1 MPNPS
6 AEEAHRS
13 SRTVADHV
21 ERGSR
26 RRVPV
31 SHVSVRCVAACLA
44 TLLLGACGG
53 DRGAEPAAPPVAT
66 GEADA
71 GSSSPATSPA
81 TTAASDAA
89 SDPATSSAA
98 TGFGNRRT
106 GPSVTAGPITATP
119 GSVDFGLVAPKTVV
133 EATFVLRNDSDAPIR
148 ILASQPTC
156 QCTAV
161 EMAGEVVPARGSLA
175 MPVSMETSGAVGV
188 KQAAVSMIFEGVDT
202 PMRVGLQAEVAY
214 SVVARPVPYITTF
227 GPGNQFDPARLA
239 GTFRLESVDGE
250 PFEVR
255 SVQGETP
262 SFVGFDP
269 ASESPRSAYELRYDF
284 RGLAANAVPK
294 YLLVETDREDCPLV
308 DLRVRHPSTRIA
320 PAFKFAQFRSMLG
333 RAKAG
338 EPTAFSIEVEEMGST
353 RFDMAY
359 ALSPDA
365 TADLV
370 SQRSDG
376 KNLLVTVEV
385 TPRKDFTGLLE
396 VPVTFVAGGRTSEHI
411 VYGLVE

>member
-1 MPNPS
+1 MRSDTPRPS
-6 AEEAHRS
+6 R
-13 SRTVADHV
+13 
-21 ERGSR
+21 
-26 RRVPV
+26 PV
-31 SHVSVRCVAACLA
+31 SRSASVLVAIASGSS
-44 TLLLGACGG
+44 LLLGACGG
-53 DRGAEPAAPPVAT
+53 GDGSDASPAAST
-66 GEADA
+66 
-71 GSSSPATSPA
+71 A
-81 TTAASDAA
+81 TT
-89 SDPATSSAA
+89 TSSASA
-98 TGFGNRRT
+98 SSSRPSEGASASVAAAASPGFGSRRA
-106 GPSVTAGPITATP
+106 GPAVVAGPITATP

-133 EATFVLRNDSDAPIR
+133 DATFVLRNDSDAPVR

-161 EMAGEVVPARGSLA
+161 EMAGKTIPARGSIE

-214 SVVARPVPYITTF
+214 SVVARPLPYITTF
-227 GPGNQFDPARLA
+227 GPGNQFDPNRLA

-255 SVQGETP
+255 SVQGDAP
-262 SFVGFDP
+262 SFVGYDP
-269 ASESPRSAYELRYDF
+269 AQDPPRSAYELRYDF

-308 DLRVRHPSTRIA
+308 DLRVRHPSTRIT
-320 PAFKFAQFRSMLG
+320 PGFKFSQFRSMLG

-338 EPTAFSIEVEEMGST
+338 EPNTFSIEVEEMGPL

-376 KNLLVTVEV
+376 ENLLVTVEV
-385 TPRKDFTGLLE
+385 VPRKDFRGMLE
-396 VPVTFVAGGRTSEHI
+396 VPVTFVAGGRTSEHL

>member
-1 MPNPS
+1 MRSDTPRPS
-6 AEEAHRS
+6 RS
-13 SRTVADHV
+13 VSRIGPVFVA
-21 ERGSR
+21 
-26 RRVPV
+26 
-31 SHVSVRCVAACLA
+31 VAAVS
-44 TLLLGACGG
+44 TLPLGACGG
-53 DRGAEPAAPPVAT
+53 GDADTSQTASTATATSSTSSTSASPSGPSEGASASVAA
-66 GEADA
+66 
-71 GSSSPATSPA
+71 ATSP
-81 TTAASDAA
+81 
-89 SDPATSSAA
+89 
-98 TGFGNRRT
+98 GFGSRRA
-106 GPSVTAGPITATP
+106 GPAVVAGPITATP

-133 EATFVLRNDSDAPIR
+133 DATFVLRNDSDAPVR

-161 EMAGEVVPARGSLA
+161 EMAGKTIPARGSIE

-214 SVVARPVPYITTF
+214 SVVARPLPYITTF
-227 GPGNQFDPARLA
+227 GPGNQFDPNRLA

-250 PFEVR
+250 PFEVL
-255 SVQGETP
+255 SVQGDAP
-262 SFVGFDP
+262 AFVGYDP
-269 ASESPRSAYELRYDF
+269 AQDPPRSAYELRYDF

-308 DLRVRHPSTRIA
+308 DLRVRHPSTRIT
-320 PAFKFAQFRSMLG
+320 PAFKFAQYRSMLG

-338 EPTAFSIEVEEMGST
+338 EPNTFSIEIEEMGPL
-353 RFDMAY
+353 RFDTVY

-385 TPRKDFTGLLE
+385 VPRKDFTGMIE
-396 VPVTFVAGGRTSEHI
+396 VPVTFVAGGRTSEHL

>member
-1 MPNPS
+1 MRSDTIRPS
-6 AEEAHRS
+6 RFHHPRLPA
-13 SRTVADHV
+13 
-21 ERGSR
+21 
-26 RRVPV
+26 
-31 SHVSVRCVAACLA
+31 SHVRTRCPPRCPRGILALVRLVALVAATA
-44 TLLLGACGG
+44 TAVLPMSGCGG
-53 DRGAEPAAPPVAT
+53 EGAEPAPATTTASGTAAETSAPPIT
-66 GEADA
+66 DA
-71 GSSSPATSPA
+71 STSGNATSPA
-81 TTAASDAA
+81 V
-89 SDPATSSAA
+89 
-98 TGFGNRRT
+98 GFGNRRT
-106 GPSVTAGPITATP
+106 GPAVTAGPITASP
-119 GSVDFGLVAPKTVV
+119 GAVDFGLVSPKTVV
-133 EATFVLRNDSDAPIR
+133 EATFILRNDSDAPVR

-161 EMAGEVVPARGSLA
+161 EMAGKTIPARGSIE

-188 KQAAVSMIFEGVDT
+188 KQAAVSMIFEGVDM

-214 SVVARPVPYITTF
+214 SVVARPLPYITTF
-227 GPGNQFDPARLA
+227 GPGNQFDAARLA

-250 PFEVR
+250 PFEIR
-255 SVQGETP
+255 SVQGQAP
-262 SFVGFDP
+262 AFVDFDP
-269 ASESPRSAYELRYDF
+269 GGDALRNAYDLRYDF
-284 RGLAANAVPK
+284 RGLAANDVPK

-308 DLRVRHPSTRIA
+308 DLRVRHPSTRIT

-338 EPTAFSIEVEEMGST
+338 ETNTFSVEVEEMGPL
-353 RFDMAY
+353 RFDTVY

-385 TPRKDFTGLLE
+385 VPRKGFEGLLE
-396 VPVTFVAGGRTSEHI
+396 VPVTFVAGGRTGEHL